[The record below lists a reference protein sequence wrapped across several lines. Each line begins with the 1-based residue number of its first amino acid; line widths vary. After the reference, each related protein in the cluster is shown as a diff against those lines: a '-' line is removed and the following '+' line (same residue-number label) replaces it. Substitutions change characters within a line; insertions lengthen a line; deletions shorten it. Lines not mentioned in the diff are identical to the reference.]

1 VFQFWIDHGVKI
13 FRVDNPHTKPFA
25 LWEYVLSEIKNSHP
39 EVIFLAEAF
48 TRPRIM
54 HRLAKLG
61 FTQSYTYFTWR
72 NTKQEL
78 TEYFSELNSPPERD
92 YFRPNLWP
100 NTPDILHETLQHG
113 GRAAFISRVV
123 LAAMLGANYGVYG
136 PAYELMEHV
145 AREPGS
151 EEYLNSE
158 KYEIKRWDLGR
169 TDSLRTLIRQLNE
182 IRKTNSALQSD
193 WSLKFHSVGN
203 DQLICFSKK
212 HEDNLILVL
221 VNLDPRYV
229 QSGWTDLDLAELGL
243 GVGESYEVH
252 DLLGGGQYAWRGAR
266 NFVELSPH
274 ALPAHVFQ
282 VLKA

>member
-1 VFQFWIDHGVKI
+1 
-13 FRVDNPHTKPFA
+13 
-25 LWEYVLSEIKNSHP
+25 
-39 EVIFLAEAF
+39 
-48 TRPRIM
+48 
-54 HRLAKLG
+54 
-61 FTQSYTYFTWR
+61 
-72 NTKQEL
+72 L

-193 WSLKFHSVGN
+193 WSLKFHRVGN